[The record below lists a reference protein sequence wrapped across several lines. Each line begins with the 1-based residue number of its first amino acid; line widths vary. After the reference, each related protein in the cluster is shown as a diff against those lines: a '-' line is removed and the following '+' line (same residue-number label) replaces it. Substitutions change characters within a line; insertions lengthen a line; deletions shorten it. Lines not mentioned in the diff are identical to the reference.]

1 MKELYEK
8 VYHTGEDYE
17 IEGYMMVGTEACEFL
32 KKLQR
37 NISGLT
43 VVQINI
49 YVTSIKRQKGR
60 ILIWNIR

>member
-17 IEGYMMVGTEACEFL
+17 IEGHRMVGTEACKFL

-37 NISGLT
+37 NISGLIDCGT
-43 VVQINI
+43 D
-49 YVTSIKRQKGR
+49 
-60 ILIWNIR
+60 